1 MHPGS
6 DGVRD
11 HAAHG
16 DAIRCWSERRPTAPC
31 GTISVVAAWGRMKPI
46 LLVPALLTMGLTGCG
61 ASGPVETPP
70 NASPITALHDAINAL
85 ENEPSYTLTVTSS
98 PGSPGGGGT
107 VIYGAHVERPDRIE
121 IGRPLNVIAIGSTA
135 YFKSPTGWTRVHH
148 PGEATNYIN
157 DMLMYV
163 NVLKRAST
171 VNRKGRYIY
180 NVPTVEADSLL
191 KTTGLPRFQEARV
204 ASYFAVIDRGLIR
217 SVFFHADGSSSIAV
231 RTVVSKIGSSPPVTA
246 PRSG

>member
-16 DAIRCWSERRPTAPC
+16 EAIRCWSERRPTAPC

-98 PGSPGGGGT
+98 PG
-107 VIYGAHVERPDRIE
+107 
-121 IGRPLNVIAIGSTA
+121 
-135 YFKSPTGWTRVHH
+135 
-148 PGEATNYIN
+148 
-157 DMLMYV
+157 
-163 NVLKRAST
+163 
-171 VNRKGRYIY
+171 
-180 NVPTVEADSLL
+180 
-191 KTTGLPRFQEARV
+191 
-204 ASYFAVIDRGLIR
+204 
-217 SVFFHADGSSSIAV
+217 
-231 RTVVSKIGSSPPVTA
+231 
-246 PRSG
+246 

>member
-1 MHPGS
+1 
-6 DGVRD
+6 
-11 HAAHG
+11 
-16 DAIRCWSERRPTAPC
+16 
-31 GTISVVAAWGRMKPI
+31 MKPI
-46 LLVPALLTMGLTGCG
+46 LLVPALLVMGLAGCG
-61 ASGPVETPP
+61 ASGPVETPS
-70 NASPITALHDAINAL
+70 NVLPITALHDAINAL

-98 PGSPGGGGT
+98 PGTPGAGGA

-121 IGRPLNVIAIGSTA
+121 IGRPLNVVAIGSTA
-135 YFKSPTGWTRVHH
+135 YFKSPTGWTSVHH

-157 DMLMYV
+157 DILMYI

-191 KTTGLPRFQEARV
+191 KTTGLPRFEEATV
-204 ASYFAVIDRGLIR
+204 VSYAVVDRGLIR
-217 SVFFHADGSSSIAV
+217 SVFLHADGSSSIAV
-231 RTVVSKIGSSPPVTA
+231 RTVVSTIGSSPPVTA